1 MTPYT
6 PEASNIK
13 TPARTAKEQFD
24 RQADHYNA
32 QWNAWSEESLDWL
45 RDHADARSEDVVLD
59 VATGTGFTALAF
71 APRVRSVVGLDV
83 SPGMLAKAR
92 QQAQEAG
99 MANVT
104 FQEGS
109 AERLPFP
116 NAAFDIVTCRI
127 AAHHFLSVP
136 QFLREAARVLKPG
149 GRFLLADTTVPDDD
163 PEADAWQNDVEARR
177 DPSHV
182 RCYTPREWRRFV
194 EEAGY
199 RFEQMDSAGGG
210 IPIVMSRWLIN
221 AGCTPEQSDAVRRAF
236 ETAPAAA
243 VRAFRI
249 ERLPD
254 GDIRFVWQRAVLK
267 AVWPSPATSPAG

>member
-1 MTPYT
+1 M
-6 PEASNIK
+6 ASFK

-32 QWNAWSEESLDWL
+32 LWNAWSEESLAWL
-45 RDHADARSEDVVLD
+45 RDHADAKPEEVVLD

-99 MANVT
+99 IRNVT

-109 AERLPFP
+109 AERLSFP
-116 NAAFDIVTCRI
+116 DAAFDIVTCRI

-194 EEAGY
+194 EAAGFVLE
-199 RFEQMDSAGGG
+199 RMDSAGG

-221 AGCTPEQSDAVRRAF
+221 AGCTPEQSADVGRAF
-236 ETAPAAA
+236 AEAPAAA

-254 GDIRFVWQRAVLK
+254 GDVRFVWQRAVLK
-267 AVWPSPATSPAG
+267 AVRLSPAISPAE